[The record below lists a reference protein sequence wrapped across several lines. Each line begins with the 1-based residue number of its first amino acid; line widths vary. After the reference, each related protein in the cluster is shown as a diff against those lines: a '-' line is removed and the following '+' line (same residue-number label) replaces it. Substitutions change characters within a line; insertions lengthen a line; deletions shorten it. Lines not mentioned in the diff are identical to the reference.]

1 MARFRGFGPD
11 AIGFF
16 RALGFHQNREWFQEN
31 RALYEEQV
39 KGPTLALVEDLSER
53 FEKAGIPLR
62 GGKATLF
69 RINRDV
75 RFSKDKRPYQTH
87 AGAVLTPTGTKDGQ
101 GLVYLHIA
109 PAGTKDWDG
118 SPEGCFMAAGFH
130 QPEPADLT
138 TIRTTI
144 QRDPKAFQ
152 ALEAKLAKAKLALG
166 TDGQLTRVP
175 RGFEAMKGSPV
186 EGAIRMK
193 SFIVEDPIDEALV
206 TSPKLADRIFTFTE
220 RAKPLLD
227 YGWRALGT
235 AIG

>member
-1 MARFRGFGPD
+1 MARFKGFGPD
-11 AIGFF
+11 TIGFF
-16 RALGFHQNREWFQEN
+16 KALGFHQNRDWFQEN
-31 RALYEEQV
+31 RTLYEEQV
-39 KGPTLALVEDLSER
+39 RGPTLALVEDLSER

-101 GLVYLHIA
+101 GLVYFHIA
-109 PAGTKDWDG
+109 PAGTKDWEG
-118 SPEGCFMAAGFH
+118 SPEGSFIAAGFH
-130 QPEPADLT
+130 QPDPTYLT
-138 TIRTTI
+138 TFRTTI
-144 QRDPKAFQ
+144 QRDPKAFL
-152 ALEAKLAKAKLALG
+152 ALEAKLAKAKLTLG

-193 SFIVEDPIDEALV
+193 SFIVEEPIEEALV
-206 TSPKLADRIFTFTE
+206 TSPKLADRIVRFAE
-220 RAKPLLD
+220 RARPLLD
-227 YGWRALGT
+227 YGWKALG
-235 AIG
+235 ASV